1 MKILQTNSRWRRNNS
16 ADSSSNRSPINKF
29 LLTVALASLI
39 SAGSA
44 FRAYA
49 FTAIAF
55 NTDTGVTGAAWNYP
69 TIIAAETKALEGC
82 PGGHIVFTS
91 DRRAFYA
98 LDSWRDSN
106 NGTGIVY
113 SSGYTLRE
121 AYLKNIQTC
130 SADGHT
136 ITEHR
141 GHWQETLNPT
151 PRPVPHSYGS
161 DNEGHAG

>member
-1 MKILQTNSRWRRNNS
+1 MKIRQTNGRWQRSNS

-29 LLTVALASLI
+29 LLTVALASLV
-39 SAGSA
+39 SVGSA
-44 FRAYA
+44 FKAYA

-69 TIIAAETKALEGC
+69 TILAAERKALEGC

-106 NGTGIVY
+106 NRTGIVY
-113 SSGYTLRE
+113 STGSTLRE
-121 AYLKNIQTC
+121 AYLNNIQTC
-130 SADGHT
+130 SADGHI

-141 GHWQETLNPT
+141 GHWQETLNPA
-151 PRPVPHSYGS
+151 PRPRPQSYGS
-161 DNEGHAG
+161 DNEGQAG